1 MKKYFI
7 MFRGLLWK

>member
-7 MFRGLLWK
+7 

>member
-7 MFRGLLWK
+7 DSTKR